1 MTTINNRRDQRLKH
15 LAKVRIFAANNIEK
29 ILDMRD
35 FSESGLFLLCAD
47 TSRFHLGDDVQV
59 QTLEFDDAPIVP
71 SKVRRIEQHV
81 GFAIEFM
88 LD

>member
-1 MTTINNRRDQRLKH
+1 MSTINNRRDQRLKH
-15 LAKVRIFAANNIEK
+15 LAKVRVFFARNTEK
-29 ILDMRD
+29 LLDMRD
-35 FSESGLFLLCAD
+35 FSDSGLFLLCAD
-47 TSRFHLGDDVQV
+47 TSKIHFGDDVQV

-71 SKVRRIEQHV
+71 AKVRRIEQHV